1 MGAFASNWP
10 ESKDFVGI
18 VVNLLFVESVFSVIA
33 VVIRQQLGRIPAGI
47 TGLVIGVLAP
57 GCG

>member
-1 MGAFASNWP
+1 MGAFASNWR

-18 VVNLLFVESVFSVIA
+18 VVNLLFVESVFSIIA
-33 VVIRQQLGRIPAGI
+33 VVIRQQLARIPAGI
-47 TGLVIGVLAP
+47 TGLVICVLAP